1 MQSFQL
7 TRQLYLWYLDRWE
20 LILHWLNLE
29 SCLLLCNKFI
39 LVRKGCISRE
49 NSEKYVLR
57 QWPTTQHLH
66 GKVFHGFSD
75 KNSFN
80 VFSNQGNLLFLFRR
94 TKTFGR
100 CVVISNF
107 LTFCLSELLKVITV
121 GISLYLRL
129 CLKVCQVECQREI
142 VNLRFTWSAYWSF
155 SIALHAGHTN
165 QAQIWELCNRY
176 LPKISKIIR
185 YSVQHWG
192 IQRREV
198 SLAQTY
204 ELSEKLDTMLG
215 LTSLEAE
222 TKNARH
228 VV

>member
-1 MQSFQL
+1 MSCDNG
-7 TRQLYLWYLDRWE
+7 RQRSICTGRFFTASAIKTALM
-20 LILHWLNLE
+20 
-29 SCLLLCNKFI
+29 
-39 LVRKGCISRE
+39 
-49 NSEKYVLR
+49 
-57 QWPTTQHLH
+57 
-66 GKVFHGFSD
+66 FSQT
-75 KNSFN
+75 KEIYWF
-80 VFSNQGNLLFLFRR
+80 FFRR

-129 CLKVCQVECQREI
+129 CLEVCQVECQREI

-185 YSVQHWG
+185 YSVQHWC

-215 LTSLEAE
+215 VTSLEAE